1 MLLGIWHVSWTVT
14 DIERSMEFYKT
25 LGFEL
30 IHFQEQANEYTEKL
44 VGLPKAHLKAAL
56 MKMADVE
63 PGLSGHVIE
72 LIEYV
77 SPKGQQIDARP
88 CDINAAHM
96 AVITDNAHEL
106 HERMVKAGGNFV
118 SPPVAITA
126 GINKGGF
133 TCYMRD
139 LDGFVIELMQPPVWR
154 LEGKPRPEAD

>member
-1 MLLGIWHVSWTVT
+1 MLLGVWHVSWTVT

-30 IHFQEQANEYTEKL
+30 IHFQEQANEYTEML
-44 VGLPKAHLKAAL
+44 VGLSKAHLKAAL
-56 MKMADVE
+56 MKMADVD

-77 SPKGQQIDARP
+77 SPKGEHIEAKP

-106 HERMVKAGGNFV
+106 HERMIKAGGRFV

-139 LDGFVIELMQPPVWR
+139 LDGFVIELMQPPAWR

>member
-1 MLLGIWHVSWTVT
+1 MLLGIWHVSWTVS
-14 DIERSMEFYKT
+14 DIARSQAFYEA

-30 IHFQEQANEYTEKL
+30 IHFQEQKNEYTEKL
-44 VGLPKAHLKAAL
+44 VGLEGAHLKAAL
-56 MKMADVE
+56 MKMADVA

-77 SPKGQQIDARP
+77 APKGRQLDLKP
-88 CDINAAHM
+88 CDLASAHL
-96 AVITDNAHEL
+96 AVITDNAQEL
-106 HERMVKAGGNFV
+106 HERMVAAGGVFN

-139 LDGFVIELMQPPVWR
+139 PDGFTVELMQPPRWR
-154 LEGKPRPEAD
+154 LDGKSGPDA